1 MYSAHERGC
10 GRQIEKETGKERE
23 REEEKMIKLK
33 ANLNWIKLV
42 LMH

>member
-23 REEEKMIKLK
+23 RGRKNDKVESKFELD
-33 ANLNWIKLV
+33 
-42 LMH
+42 